1 MDLNTINLRYSYLPF
16 LAHSVSIHPQ
26 HLMLDNNTTWISW
39 ALCTSLCIHS
49 RCTQVQNHASYCS
62 NGEPR
67 PKFILED
74 FGYLIIKVSLCTLAN
89 FNCIYLIHTWHGIFS
104 FIQSHMHISCYN
116 IYITYIHIT
125 CKMDAQISS
134 DHGPFLTIF

>member
-16 LAHSVSIHPQ
+16 LAHSVSIHSQ
-26 HLMLDNNTTWISW
+26 HLMLNNNTTCISW

-49 RCTQVQNHASYCS
+49 QCTQVQKHTSYCS

-67 PKFILED
+67 PKFILKD
-74 FGYLIIKVSLCTLAN
+74 FGYLIIKVSLCTLVN
-89 FNCIYLIHTWHGIFS
+89 FNCIYLYTHGMAS
-104 FIQSHMHISCYN
+104 FHLYISYMHILCYN

-125 CKMDAQISS
+125 CKMDAQIRS